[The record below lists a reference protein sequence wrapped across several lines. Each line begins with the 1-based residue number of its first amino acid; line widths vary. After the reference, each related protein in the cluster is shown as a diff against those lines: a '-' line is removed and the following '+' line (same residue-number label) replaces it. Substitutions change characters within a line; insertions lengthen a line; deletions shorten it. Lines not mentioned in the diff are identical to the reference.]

1 VIYRRQSEMGIS
13 CIPRAG
19 VFLLIGIAAGL
30 SSAAFAAQAG
40 CTRQEAIRAESEAD
54 SLRTWGQVFGSYQR
68 YRQCDDG
75 AIAEGYSASIAALLA
90 DRWDHVKEL
99 IALINAHPQF
109 EAFVL
114 RHVDVTMSLDQS
126 KAIQENVQ
134 ARCPRAGERLCAAV
148 GKALAQAH

>member
-1 VIYRRQSEMGIS
+1 MRIS
-13 CIPRAG
+13 YHSRAG
-19 VFLLIGIAAGL
+19 TFLLIGIAAGVL
-30 SSAAFAAQAG
+30 SVACAAQAG
-40 CTRQEAIRAESEAD
+40 CARQQAIRAESEAD
-54 SLRTWGQVFGSYQR
+54 SLRTWEQVFGAYQR

-90 DRWDHVKEL
+90 DRWDRVNEL
-99 IALINAHPQF
+99 LVLSNAHPQF

-126 KAIQENVQ
+126 KTIQENVR
-134 ARCPRAGERLCAAV
+134 ARCPRAGKRLCAAI